1 MAKKILPSLFTFLW
15 VLMICVLGLYYIFFA
30 PRGSEYFPDENRTL
44 AGFPDVSFDSVFSGK
59 FGQAFETYLLDRFPA
74 RNKVISATNKLQ
86 SDLSFASHDEYLMI
100 AEGPNDALDTDIDQ
114 SELDDLLSDL
124 GPKPT
129 DPKPTDNPTDPTGDS
144 TEPPSPRKTRPSS
157 KSPPPVFP
165 TIPPMWVFI

>member
-30 PRGSEYFPDENRTL
+30 PRGSEYSPDENRTL

-114 SELDDLLSDL
+114 SELDDLLSAYGENLQAFL
-124 GPKPT
+124 GEELITVSNLGGIRLKYH
-129 DPKPTDNPTDPTGDS
+129 S
-144 TEPPSPRKTRPSS
+144 IW
-157 KSPPPVFP
+157 VCLL
-165 TIPPMWVFI
+165 TIGGFTLMLLGAWTVAP